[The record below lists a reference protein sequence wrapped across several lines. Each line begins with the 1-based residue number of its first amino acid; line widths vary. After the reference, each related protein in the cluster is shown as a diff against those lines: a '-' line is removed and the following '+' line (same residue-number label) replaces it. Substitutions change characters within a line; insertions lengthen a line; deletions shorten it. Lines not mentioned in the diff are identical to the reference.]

1 MQQRFKIFGAT
12 AIIITVLDQATK
24 VLVQGLFPLWHS
36 TPVVDGFFNLVHV
49 LNRGSAFGFLNRS
62 DIDWQRWLFMSVTIL
77 ALGLIMGMVRSSKDS
92 DRLQCFGLG
101 LVAGG
106 AVGNFIDR
114 AFRDGAVVDF
124 LDFHLGPYHWPA
136 FNIADIGITVGAA
149 LVAWKVLT
157 APEQDNG

>member
-1 MQQRFKIFGAT
+1 MQQRYKLFGAS
-12 AIIITVLDQATK
+12 AVIIMVLDQATK
-24 VLVQGLFPLWHS
+24 ALVQGLFPLWHVQ
-36 TPVVDGFFNLVHV
+36 PVIEGFFNLVHV

-62 DIDWQRWLFMSVTIL
+62 DMDWQRWLFMSVTVL
-77 ALGLIMGMVRSSKDS
+77 ALGLILGMVKSARDE
-92 DRLQCFGLG
+92 DRMQLFGLG
-101 LVAGG
+101 MVAGG

-114 AFRDGAVVDF
+114 AFRQGTVVDF

-157 APEQDNG
+157 TPEKDTA